1 MERKIIILV
10 LLVSLN
16 LHSQTV
22 DFLGTE
28 INVSNVCNN
37 GSQAN
42 YEATEY
48 LKQIC
53 EAAGVKNNYILVE
66 CNSIK
71 NCLAILNEKNDP
83 IIMYDNSFLKNIK
96 SYGFTEKKIKPN
108 SNENK
113 DWQALTILAHE
124 IGHHANNHFSETKRS
139 LTSPKNIELEADE
152 YAGQIIFK
160 LGGSLQQGGEVYNS
174 EVISVNPTR
183 EHPGRADRIK
193 AFENGYKNAKGLD
206 SKRDQNLK
214 SSIDNN
220 ELLLGHWIDKEKELT
235 SSFYD
240 DSRYIIS
247 QKDKLYKGKWKIENN
262 ELVLYLDNSEAK
274 WFGSNIIDIN
284 SYTLTLKN
292 EETNQISVLKRDNL
306 SASEYSSNYFKK
318 NWNKLIYID
327 KYEYTYR
334 EIGGIWN
341 IKIPLINK
349 TEFVIDL
356 VRIRVDYYLKNYFGN
371 GGIYKTEYLDYT
383 NVKPKQKII
392 QKAPNS
398 DRGTSVKST
407 IIKINSTFLN
417 FPFE

>member
-1 MERKIIILV
+1 
-10 LLVSLN
+10 
-16 LHSQTV
+16 
-22 DFLGTE
+22 
-28 INVSNVCNN
+28 
-37 GSQAN
+37 
-42 YEATEY
+42 
-48 LKQIC
+48 
-53 EAAGVKNNYILVE
+53 
-66 CNSIK
+66 
-71 NCLAILNEKNDP
+71 
-83 IIMYDNSFLKNIK
+83 MYDNSFLKNIK

-124 IGHHANNHFSETKRS
+124 IGHHANNHFSETKRRV
-139 LTSPKNIELEADE
+139 TSPKNIELEADE
-152 YAGQIIFK
+152 YAGQIIYK
-160 LGGSLQQGGEVYNS
+160 LGGSLQQGEKVYNS

-183 EHPGRADRIK
+183 EHPGRADRIE
-193 AFENGYKNAKGLD
+193 AFQNGYKNAKGLD
-206 SKRDQNLK
+206 SKRDQDLR

-240 DSRYIIS
+240 DSSYIIS

-371 GGIYKTEYLDYT
+371 GGIYKSEYLYYT